1 MAQLSPHS
9 PEAERLVLGQ
19 ALTDNSVIDQI
30 AHYIPEDK
38 VFYETK
44 HQQIWKS
51 ILDMHRDGAKV
62 IDVVTI
68 TAKIPPNNN
77 NESPA
82 YYLSGLIADVP
93 TTANAEQYAKIIY
106 EKWLLRKVIFQ
117 SEKIKGVMAVD
128 GSEAYQLLQRL
139 HREIEDILNLRVRED
154 FSLSGLVDDTIE
166 NMLTTDNLVPFGLPK
181 LDELTGGMTKGEI
194 TVIAGR
200 PGHFKSTMMINI
212 VKNLI
217 NDGKSVIVFNRELSN
232 VEMMKKIIIL
242 ESDILSYG
250 NMRMG
255 FFDGD
260 ANIDLDKARKAI
272 KDKYKKLIMLDDVF
286 DIDRAMREIRKHKPD
301 VVVDDYIG
309 LIDVIGMDDN
319 RLRIDNIM
327 KQYKRAAKTYGCAAI
342 LLSQLNRGC
351 EERANKRPILRD
363 LRDSGSIEQDAE
375 MVLFMYYDYRYNY
388 KDSNIGE
395 YGIEVILGKNR
406 YGKTGSALMGVIG
419 DRCNILNEPD
429 IALSEIKQINS
440 KRLKNGKKTTNRST

>member
-1 MAQLSPHS
+1 MTQLSPHS
-9 PEAERLVLGQ
+9 SEAERLVLGQ
-19 ALTDNSVIDQI
+19 ALIDNSVIDQI

-68 TAKIPPNNN
+68 TAKIPPNKNN
-77 NESPA
+77 QSPA
-82 YYLSGLIADVP
+82 YYLSGLIEQVP

-106 EKWLLRKVIFQ
+106 EKWLLRKVIYQ

-217 NDGKSVIVFNRELSN
+217 NEGKSVVVFNREMSN
-232 VEMMKKIIIL
+232 VEMMKKLIIL
-242 ESDILSYG
+242 ESEALSYG

-255 FFDGD
+255 FFDD
-260 ANIDLDKARKAI
+260 EANKDLDKARKSI
-272 KDKYKKLIMLDDVF
+272 KEKYKKLIMLDDVF
-286 DIDRAMREIRKHKPD
+286 DIDRAMREIRKYKPD

-419 DRCNILNEPD
+419 DRCNIVNEPEIALNEV
-429 IALSEIKQINS
+429 KQINN
-440 KRLKNGKKTTNRST
+440 KRLKNGKKTTN